1 MKYWNIKYYEGDEV
15 NVQLMDSERWTGPA
29 VIIAQKS
36 DSINV
41 KVSNIKIFP
50 IYEAVTEENGNNG
63 NKVTM
68 VND

>member
-1 MKYWNIKYYEGDEV
+1 
-15 NVQLMDSERWTGPA
+15 MDSERWTGPA

-50 IYEAVTEENGNNG
+50 IYEAVTEENGNNS